1 VKLLFWLSL
10 SLIFFAYAGYPIC
23 AYIRARYWPQPI
35 RRASIFPRVTII
47 LAVHNEE
54 KNLSRKLDNLAA
66 LDYPSDR
73 LEVIAIS
80 DGSTDKTNEILGA
93 WQNSSRRAVILSEH
107 RGKAHAL
114 NCGLA
119 SAQGEIICFND
130 ARQTIARDGLK
141 NLVANFADPSVGCVS
156 GDIALGDPTTSTETN
171 GLGIYWWLETHI
183 RRWEG
188 AIGCLIGAAGCF
200 YAVRKLLI
208 VPFRSGMILDDVFLP
223 LYVAR
228 QGKKVVFE
236 PMARGWDSPQTDQR
250 REFRRKV
257 RTLTGNYQLLQ
268 REPWLLSSANP
279 LRFQFV
285 CHKVLRLIAPFAFAG
300 LFVSSFVQ
308 RGLVYRGAFLV
319 QVVCYALALV
329 SLLRIKLGIVSRMA
343 DASSAFLMLNAAA
356 IVALFYFVIRKKQ
369 LWAG

>member
-1 VKLLFWLSL
+1 
-10 SLIFFAYAGYPIC
+10 
-23 AYIRARYWPQPI
+23 
-35 RRASIFPRVTII
+35 
-47 LAVHNEE
+47 
-54 KNLSRKLDNLAA
+54 
-66 LDYPSDR
+66 
-73 LEVIAIS
+73 
-80 DGSTDKTNEILGA
+80 
-93 WQNSSRRAVILSEH
+93 
-107 RGKAHAL
+107 
-114 NCGLA
+114 
-119 SAQGEIICFND
+119 
-130 ARQTIARDGLK
+130 
-141 NLVANFADPSVGCVS
+141 
-156 GDIALGDPTTSTETN
+156 
-171 GLGIYWWLETHI
+171 
-183 RRWEG
+183 
-188 AIGCLIGAAGCF
+188 
-200 YAVRKLLI
+200 
-208 VPFRSGMILDDVFLP
+208 
-223 LYVAR
+223 
-228 QGKKVVFE
+228 
-236 PMARGWDSPQTDQR
+236 MARGWDSPQTDQR

-343 DASSAFLMLNAAA
+343 DVSSAFLMLNAAA